1 VDLRVEA
8 GAMWGVALIKRSQ
21 TAGTPTERDQ
31 EITKAQTVLWSVVNT
46 FLRDPVQ
53 AAKLGATGRFWMS
66 RSLLQLGQIHEDAG
80 NLDEAQR
87 AYRLIVDSKLG
98 GSAQAREKLARYQAQ
113 VTAKP

>member
-1 VDLRVEA
+1 
-8 GAMWGVALIKRSQ
+8 
-21 TAGTPTERDQ
+21 
-31 EITKAQTVLWSVVNT
+31 
-46 FLRDPVQ
+46 
-53 AAKLGATGRFWMS
+53 MS